1 MSKKINVALIYKN
14 NYPFLN
20 ENHFDK
26 TTYYFFMKALGRNE
40 DLEVSYFPCDN
51 RFDCS
56 KLKSKADIILLPYD
70 GTYGTPEELIGIKE
84 LEIPVICRTGDP
96 HRAKRVPKDERDPHQ
111 AKRYNRFQFRDKW
124 KIDYYFN
131 FMHEEYFYK
140 FYPRDFKYRTITFG
154 VEPGIYENLNYDFK
168 KRRNDKILNSGALGK
183 SNLKSRIANRILNP
197 ERSGWYFYK
206 LRTLCNNL
214 EFVTHTAELEKEF
227 PSCSYPEL
235 LSKYCTAIAATTF
248 YPTIKYWESSA
259 AGCLTF
265 MEITELN
272 RGKYLGYEDGENAIF
287 INENNYKEKFQNY
300 LSDSDNS
307 NWSEIAK
314 AGHDY
319 TMKRFSNDEAVKE
332 LVNLIKEIL

>member
-1 MSKKINVALIYKN
+1 MMSKKINVALIYKN
-14 NYPFLN
+14 NYTFFN

-26 TTYYFFMKALGRNE
+26 TTYYFFMKALERND
-40 DLEVSYFPCDN
+40 DLDVSYFPCDN
-51 RFDCS
+51 KFDCS
-56 KLKSKADIILLPYD
+56 KLNGKADIILLPNNNTD
-70 GTYGTPEELIGIKE
+70 GTPEELFGIKE

-96 HRAKRVPKDERDPHQ
+96 HWAQ
-111 AKRYNRFQFRDKW
+111 RYNQFQFHDKW

-131 FMHEEYFYK
+131 FMHEEYFYQ
-140 FYPRDFKYRTITFG
+140 FYPKDFKYRTITFG
-154 VEPGIYENLNYDFK
+154 VEPEIYENLNYDFK
-168 KRRNDKILNSGALGK
+168 KRRNDKILNSGAIGK
-183 SNLKSRIANRILNP
+183 SNLKSRIANMILNP

-227 PSCSYPEL
+227 PRCSYPEL
-235 LSKYCTAIAATTF
+235 LSKYSAAIAATTF

-272 RGKYLGYEDGENAIF
+272 KGKYLGYRDGENAIF

-300 LSDSDNS
+300 LLDSDNS

-314 AGHDY
+314 AGRDY

-332 LVNLIKEIL
+332 LVSLIKEIL

>member
-1 MSKKINVALIYKN
+1 MMSKKINVALIYKN
-14 NYPFLN
+14 NYTFFN

-40 DLEVSYFPCDN
+40 DLEVTYFPCDN
-51 RFDCS
+51 KFDCS
-56 KLKSKADIILLPYD
+56 KLNGKADIILLPNNNTD
-70 GTYGTPEELIGIKE
+70 GTPEELVGIKE

-96 HRAKRVPKDERDPHQ
+96 HSAQ
-111 AKRYNRFQFRDKW
+111 RYNQFQFHDKW

-154 VEPGIYENLNYDFK
+154 IEPEIYENLDYNFK
-168 KRRNDKILNSGALGK
+168 GRRNDKILNSGAIGK
-183 SNLKSRIANRILNP
+183 SNLKSRMANMILNP
-197 ERSGWYFYK
+197 KRSGWYFYK

-272 RGKYLGYEDGENAIF
+272 RGRYLGYEDGENAIF

-314 AGHDY
+314 AGYDY

-332 LVNLIKEIL
+332 LVSLIKEIT

>member
-1 MSKKINVALIYKN
+1 
-14 NYPFLN
+14 
-20 ENHFDK
+20 
-26 TTYYFFMKALGRNE
+26 
-40 DLEVSYFPCDN
+40 
-51 RFDCS
+51 
-56 KLKSKADIILLPYD
+56 
-70 GTYGTPEELIGIKE
+70 
-84 LEIPVICRTGDP
+84 
-96 HRAKRVPKDERDPHQ
+96 
-111 AKRYNRFQFRDKW
+111 
-124 KIDYYFN
+124 
-131 FMHEEYFYK
+131 MHEEYFYK

-154 VEPGIYENLNYDFK
+154 IEPEIYENLDYNFK
-168 KRRNDKILNSGALGK
+168 KRRNDKILNSGAIGK
-183 SNLKSRIANRILNP
+183 SNLKSRTANRVLNP
-197 ERSGWYFYK
+197 KRSGWYFYK

-272 RGKYLGYEDGENAIF
+272 RGRYLGYEDGENAIF

-314 AGHDY
+314 AGYDY

>member
-1 MSKKINVALIYKN
+1 MMSKKINVALIYKN
-14 NYPFLN
+14 NYTFFN

-56 KLKSKADIILLPYD
+56 KLKSKADIILLPHNNTD
-70 GTYGTPEELIGIKE
+70 GTPEELIGVKE
-84 LEIPVICRTGDP
+84 LGIPVICRTGDP
-96 HRAKRVPKDERDPHQ
+96 HW
-111 AKRYNRFQFRDKW
+111 AKRYNQFQFHDKW

-154 VEPGIYENLNYDFK
+154 IEPEIYENLNYDFK
-168 KRRNDKILNSGALGK
+168 KRRNDKILNSGAIGK
-183 SNLKSRIANRILNP
+183 SNLKSRIANMILNP
-197 ERSGWYFYK
+197 ERSSWYFYK

-272 RGKYLGYEDGENAIF
+272 RGKYLGYRDGENAIF

-314 AGHDY
+314 AGYDY

-332 LVNLIKEIL
+332 LVSLIKEIT

>member
-14 NYPFLN
+14 NYTFFN

-56 KLKSKADIILLPYD
+56 KLKSKADIILLPHNNTD
-70 GTYGTPEELIGIKE
+70 GTPEELIGIKE
-84 LEIPVICRTGDP
+84 LGIPVICRTGDP
-96 HRAKRVPKDERDPHQ
+96 HW
-111 AKRYNRFQFRDKW
+111 AKRYNQFQFHDKW

-154 VEPGIYENLNYDFK
+154 IEPEIYENLDYNFK
-168 KRRNDKILNSGALGK
+168 KRRNDKILNSGAIGK
-183 SNLKSRIANRILNP
+183 SNLKSRTANRVLNP
-197 ERSGWYFYK
+197 KRSGWYFYK

-214 EFVTHTAELEKEF
+214 EFVTHTTELEKEF
-227 PSCSYPEL
+227 PHCSYPEL

-248 YPTIKYWESSA
+248 YPTIKYWETSA

-272 RGKYLGYEDGENAIF
+272 RGKYLGYRDGENAIF

-319 TMKRFSNDEAVKE
+319 TMKRFSNDEAVE
-332 LVNLIKEIL
+332 SLVKLMRSLI

>member
-56 KLKSKADIILLPYD
+56 KLKSKADIILLPHNSTD
-70 GTYGTPEELIGIKE
+70 GTPEELIGIKE

-96 HRAKRVPKDERDPHQ
+96 HW
-111 AKRYNRFQFRDKW
+111 AKRYNWFQFHDKW

-154 VEPGIYENLNYDFK
+154 IESEIYENLNYDFK
-168 KRRNDKILNSGALGK
+168 KRRNDKILNSGAIGK

-214 EFVTHTAELEKEF
+214 EFVIHTAKLEKEF
-227 PSCSYPEL
+227 SSCSYPEL
-235 LSKYCTAIAATTF
+235 LSKYCAAIAATTF

-272 RGKYLGYEDGENAIF
+272 RGKYLGYIDGENAIF

-300 LSDSDNS
+300 LLDSNNS

-314 AGHDY
+314 AGRDY

-332 LVNLIKEIL
+332 LVSLIKEIT

>member
-1 MSKKINVALIYKN
+1 MMSKKINVALIYKN
-14 NYPFLN
+14 NYTFFN

-26 TTYYFFMKALGRNE
+26 TTYYFFMKALERND
-40 DLEVSYFPCDN
+40 DLVVSYFPCDN
-51 RFDCS
+51 KFDCS
-56 KLKSKADIILLPYD
+56 KLNGKADIILLPNNNTD
-70 GTYGTPEELIGIKE
+70 GTPEELVGIKE

-96 HRAKRVPKDERDPHQ
+96 HSAQ
-111 AKRYNRFQFRDKW
+111 RYNQFQFHDKW

-154 VEPGIYENLNYDFK
+154 IEPEIYENLNYDFK
-168 KRRNDKILNSGALGK
+168 KRRNDKILNSGAIGK
-183 SNLKSRIANRILNP
+183 SNLKSRTANRVLNP
-197 ERSGWYFYK
+197 KRSGWYFYK

-319 TMKRFSNDEAVKE
+319 TMTRFSNDEAVKE